1 MLLGSCTQQYAKRLV
16 EMAFTHHYKN
26 LFKWGFPGRL
36 KMEASFYKHREQ
48 HYCAAPYV
56 IQTRTQTLG
65 ELGDRRRTARLS
77 RRFSVK
83 FSKERLHFPVEGVTE
98 NIGPCGALIKLN
110 DPNAFQIRD
119 RINLILFIPPSF
131 SGQDT
136 TIRLQG
142 SAQIIRLVGDNE
154 GVAVKFT
161 RSLKQFK
168 RTND

>member
-1 MLLGSCTQQYAKRLV
+1 
-16 EMAFTHHYKN
+16 
-26 LFKWGFPGRL
+26 
-36 KMEASFYKHREQ
+36 MEATSYKQREQ
-48 HYCAAPYV
+48 NYCAVPYG
-56 IQTRTQTLG
+56 IQKRPQTLG
-65 ELGDRRRTARLS
+65 ELSDRRRAVRLS
-77 RRFSVK
+77 RRFSVRFCK
-83 FSKERLHFPVEGVTE
+83 VGVYFPVEGVTE
-98 NIGPCGALIKLN
+98 DIGPCGAFIKLN
-110 DPNAFQIRD
+110 DLHAFQIGD
-119 RINLILFIPPSF
+119 QIILTLLLPPSF